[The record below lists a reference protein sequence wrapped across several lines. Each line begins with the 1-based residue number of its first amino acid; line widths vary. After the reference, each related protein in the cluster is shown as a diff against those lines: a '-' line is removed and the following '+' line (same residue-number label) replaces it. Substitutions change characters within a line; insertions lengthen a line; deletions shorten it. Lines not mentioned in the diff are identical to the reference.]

1 MLSKVVEDAAAE
13 YLTYFAGK
21 VVGMI
26 RAPDDYA
33 YPAPFN
39 IIEIIFVAPFEFFVS
54 EATYARI
61 NRYVMLVVFF
71 IPLSIIAVYEAE
83 LDPAKN
89 KWVKDWLSHPDEG
102 DEDNERHQNP
112 EAGSEDAEHGLEISK
127 VLFEDIVKVFPDTTQ
142 SSEAVILREI
152 RQLKGQVEELKKL
165 LTEKTDKRNM

>member
-1 MLSKVVEDAAAE
+1 MLQYVTSVTPISPILVTMG
-13 YLTYFAGK
+13 LQ
-21 VVGMI
+21 
-26 RAPDDYA
+26 
-33 YPAPFN
+33 
-39 IIEIIFVAPFEFFVS
+39 
-54 EATYARI
+54 I

-142 SSEAVILREI
+142 V
-152 RQLKGQVEELKKL
+152 GL
-165 LTEKTDKRNM
+165 LQ